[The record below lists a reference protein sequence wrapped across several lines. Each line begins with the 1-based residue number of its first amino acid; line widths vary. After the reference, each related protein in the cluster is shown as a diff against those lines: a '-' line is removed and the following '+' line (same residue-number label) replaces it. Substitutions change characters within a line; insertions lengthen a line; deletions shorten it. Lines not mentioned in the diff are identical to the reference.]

1 MKVLLKFFNI
11 ILTIFYV
18 IENLVEI
25 FIIPAVFIA
34 VGLVNGLSWKYY
46 LATVGGFFLM
56 CIIVQIILHFVF
68 KRYEK
73 KYESFLLKLFRKKA
87 DNNQSE

>member
-1 MKVLLKFFNI
+1 MKVLLKILDI
-11 ILTIFYV
+11 IFAIIYV
-18 IENLVEI
+18 IEDLVEI

-34 VGLVNGLSWKYY
+34 VGLMNDLSWQYY

-56 CIIVQIILHFVF
+56 CIILQIILHFVF
-68 KRYEK
+68 KRFEK

>member
-1 MKVLLKFFNI
+1 MKVLLKILNI
-11 ILTIFYV
+11 IFAIIYV
-18 IENLVEI
+18 IEDLVEI
-25 FIIPAVFIA
+25 FIIPAIFIA
-34 VGLVNGLSWKYY
+34 VGLMNGLSWQYY

-56 CIIVQIILHFVF
+56 CIILQIILHFVF
-68 KRYEK
+68 KRFEK